1 MTAPGNLEDYPA
13 TKGALWILQH
23 RHTSMQISRDAQL
36 RKKEVDD
43 VLGGSDA
50 WKNVQTTTG
59 TQNVR
64 ALSHG
69 SPKSVLPCMAVCS
82 SGWQDLSSCGK
93 FCNPGMEMLWCYD
106 SSVSAVRC

>member
-1 MTAPGNLEDYPA
+1 MTAPDNLEDYPA
-13 TKGALWILQH
+13 TKGALWIPHH
-23 RHTSMQISRDAQL
+23 RRTSMQISRDAQL

-59 TQNVR
+59 TRHVH
-64 ALSHG
+64 APSHR
-69 SPKSVLPCMAVCS
+69 SLKSVLPCIIACS
-82 SGWQDLSSCGK
+82 SGWQDLSFRGN
-93 FCNPGMEMLWCYD
+93 FCNPGMEMLWSYD